1 MHTPGKGISGSAIP
15 YSRRA
20 PGWLK
25 TTAEEAKELIS
36 KLAKKGLT
44 PSQVGIV
51 LRDSHGIGL
60 VKNLTGN
67 KIVRILKSQGK
78 NFHSQISKSGA
89 NLHTLRS
96 GYFHFLSSELRLSRT
111 FNVNNL
117 ALFVQFSPT
126 LVSIKDNGRGAI
138 Y

>member
-1 MHTPGKGISGSAIP
+1 MARMHTPGKGISGSAIP

-20 PGWLK
+20 PSWLK
-25 TTAEEAKELIS
+25 TTSEEAKELIS

-67 KIVRILKSQGK
+67 KIVRILKAQGK
-78 NFHSQISKSGA
+78 KQTVKSPSSGA
-89 NLHTLRS
+89 NWHTLRII
-96 GYFHFLSSELRLSRT
+96 
-111 FNVNNL
+111 V
-117 ALFVQFSPT
+117 SPK
-126 LVSIKDNGRGAI
+126 IN
-138 Y
+138 

>member
-1 MHTPGKGISGSAIP
+1 MARMHTPGKGISGSAIP

-20 PGWLK
+20 PSWLK
-25 TTAEEAKELIS
+25 TTSEEAKELIS

-67 KIVRILKSQGK
+67 KIVRILKAQGKKQIVKSPSQGL
-78 NFHSQISKSGA
+78 IG
-89 NLHTLRS
+89 TLC
-96 GYFHFLSSELRLSRT
+96 
-111 FNVNNL
+111 
-117 ALFVQFSPT
+117 ALFP
-126 LVSIKDNGRGAI
+126 R
-138 Y
+138 

>member
-1 MHTPGKGISGSAIP
+1 MSVKTPQNPTTPVTNFSFTMARMHTPGKGISGSAIP

-25 TTAEEAKELIS
+25 TTSEEAKELIS

-60 VKNLTGN
+60 IKNLTGS
-67 KIVRILKSQGK
+67 KIVRILKAQGK
-78 NFHSQISKSGA
+78 NFTIKSPSQGLIC
-89 NLHTLRS
+89 TLCARIILI
-96 GYFHFLSSELRLSRT
+96 FLGPGTGS
-111 FNVNNL
+111 
-117 ALFVQFSPT
+117 
-126 LVSIKDNGRGAI
+126 
-138 Y
+138 

>member
-25 TTAEEAKELIS
+25 TTSEEAKELIS

-78 NFHSQISKSGA
+78 NFQISKSGA

-96 GYFHFLSSELRLSRT
+96 DYYHFLGSEKGSFKL
-111 FNVNNL
+111 
-117 ALFVQFSPT
+117 
-126 LVSIKDNGRGAI
+126 KM
-138 Y
+138 

>member
-1 MHTPGKGISGSAIP
+1 MKTPCPSKTLVTNFSFTMARMHTPGKGISGSSLP

-25 TTAEEAKELIS
+25 TTSEEAKELIS

-67 KIVRILKSQGK
+67 KIVRILKAQGK
-78 NFHSQISKSGA
+78 KG
-89 NLHTLRS
+89 
-96 GYFHFLSSELRLSRT
+96 
-111 FNVNNL
+111 
-117 ALFVQFSPT
+117 
-126 LVSIKDNGRGAI
+126 
-138 Y
+138 

>member
-1 MHTPGKGISGSAIP
+1 MHTPGKGISGSSIP

-25 TTAEEAKELIS
+25 TTSEEAKELIS

-60 VKNLTGN
+60 VKNLTGS
-67 KIVRILKSQGK
+67 KIVRILKAQGK
-78 NFHSQISKSGA
+78 NFHNQISKSGA

-96 GYFHFLSSELRLSRT
+96 DYFHFLRNLGGRAALPILGE
-111 FNVNNL
+111 NNL
-117 ALFVQFSPT
+117 TFLSNFHLLWCP
-126 LVSIKDNGRGAI
+126 I
-138 Y
+138 

>member
-1 MHTPGKGISGSAIP
+1 MARMHTPGKGISGSSIP

-25 TTAEEAKELIS
+25 TTSEEAKDLIG

-60 VKNLTGN
+60 IKNLTGS
-67 KIVRILKSQGK
+67 KIVRILKAQGK
-78 NFHSQISKSGA
+78 KLHS
-89 NLHTLRS
+89 NLQ
-96 GYFHFLSSELRLSRT
+96 
-111 FNVNNL
+111 V
-117 ALFVQFSPT
+117 
-126 LVSIKDNGRGAI
+126 RG
-138 Y
+138 

>member
-1 MHTPGKGISGSAIP
+1 MARMHTPGKGISGSSIP

-25 TTAEEAKELIS
+25 TTSEEAKELIS

-60 VKNLTGN
+60 VKNLTGS
-67 KIVRILKSQGK
+67 KIVRILKAQGK

-96 GYFHFLSSELRLSRT
+96 DCFHFLGSGTAHGLLNE
-111 FNVNNL
+111 NNL
-117 ALFVQFSPT
+117 TFLYNFHLLWCP
-126 LVSIKDNGRGAI
+126 IRIRGI
-138 Y
+138 N